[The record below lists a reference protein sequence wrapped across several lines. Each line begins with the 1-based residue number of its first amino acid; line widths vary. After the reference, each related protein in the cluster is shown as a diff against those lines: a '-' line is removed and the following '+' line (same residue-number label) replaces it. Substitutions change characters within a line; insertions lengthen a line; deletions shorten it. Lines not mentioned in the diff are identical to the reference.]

1 MTATIDTRAQGT
13 SPYDADAGLAGI
25 GTPPAART
33 GSAPAARNA
42 SAPSSTPAPARA
54 PAPAPAPRSSAPS
67 TLPNG
72 GVGASGTGARRGV
85 ITVTAAVGP
94 RYGEILTPEAL
105 AFLALLH
112 DRFDAR
118 RDELIAQRQL
128 RRQDIADG
136 SDPDFRASTRPVR
149 DDPDWRVAGS
159 RNAPGLEDRRVEI
172 TGPTDPKMTINALNS
187 GARCWLAD
195 AEDASSP
202 TWPNVIEGQL
212 ALHDAIRG
220 TLSFTNEGG
229 KEYTLRSAD
238 LVDLPTI
245 VFRPRGWHLDE
256 AHLRYTDANGIT
268 SSTLGSLVDFGLYF
282 FHNAAE
288 LIARGRGPYFYL
300 PKLEGYREARL
311 WNEVFEVAQDALGIP
326 CGTVRATV
334 LIETLPAAFE
344 MEEILYELR
353 DHCAG
358 LNAGR
363 WDYLFSVIKC
373 FRTRGDSYVLPDRAQ
388 VTMTAPFM
396 RAYTELLVATCH
408 KRGAHAIGG
417 MSAFIPDRRNPEV
430 TRQAFQQ
437 VAADK
442 KREAGDGFDGT
453 WVAHPDLIPVAE
465 AEFDAVLGD
474 APNQV
479 SRLRPDVAVG
489 QHELLDVASTRRAG
503 ATVTSAGLR
512 SNVSVAV
519 RYLDAWLRGTGA
531 AALDSLMEDAATA
544 EISRS
549 QVWQWIASGTVTD
562 DDRQPVTR
570 ERVEAILLDVVASL
584 PHGHGNRI
592 DDAAEIFRAVA
603 LEDDFPAFL
612 TSPAYQGHLVGSP
625 VDRP

>member
-1 MTATIDTRAQGT
+1 MTATIDTRTHST

-25 GTPPAART
+25 GVPPASSTRPGPSPT
-33 GSAPAARNA
+33 RG
-42 SAPSSTPAPARA
+42 SAPSSL
-54 PAPAPAPRSSAPS
+54 PS
-67 TLPNG
+67 G
-72 GVGASGTGARRGV
+72 GVGASRAGTRRGV
-85 ITVTAAVGP
+85 ITVTGPVGE
-94 RYGEILTPEAL
+94 RYGEILTPDAL
-105 AFLALLH
+105 GFLALLH
-112 DRFDAR
+112 DRFDAA
-118 RDELIAQRQL
+118 RDELLAQRQL

-136 SDPDFRASTRPVR
+136 GDPDFRASTRPVR
-149 DDPDWRVAGS
+149 DDPHWRVAGS
-159 RNAPGLEDRRVEI
+159 RRAPGLEDRRVEI

-202 TWPNVIEGQL
+202 TWPNVVEGQL

-220 TLSFTNEGG
+220 TLSFTNDAG

-238 LVDLPTI
+238 IVDLPTI

-256 AHLRYTDANGIT
+256 AHLRYTDPNGIT
-268 SSTLGSLVDFGLYF
+268 SSALGSLVDFGLYF

-300 PKLEGYREARL
+300 PKLEGYKEARL

-326 CGTVRATV
+326 RGTIRATV

-373 FRTRGDSYVLPDRAQ
+373 FRTRGESYVLPDRAQ

-479 SRLRPDVAVG
+479 SRLRPDVSVG
-489 QHELLDVASTRRAG
+489 QHELLD
-503 ATVTSAGLR
+503 
-512 SNVSVAV
+512 
-519 RYLDAWLRGTGA
+519 
-531 AALDSLMEDAATA
+531 
-544 EISRS
+544 
-549 QVWQWIASGTVTD
+549 IASATSTPGC
-562 DDRQPVTR
+562 
-570 ERVEAILLDVVASL
+570 
-584 PHGHGNRI
+584 
-592 DDAAEIFRAVA
+592 AVP
-603 LEDDFPAFL
+603 EPRRS
-612 TSPAYQGHLVGSP
+612 TT
-625 VDRP
+625 

>member
-1 MTATIDTRAQGT
+1 MTATIDSPADTRTHEPTHG
-13 SPYDADAGLAGI
+13 SPFDAEAGLAGL
-25 GTPPAART
+25 GTPPAR
-33 GSAPAARNA
+33 SA
-42 SAPSSTPAPARA
+42 
-54 PAPAPAPRSSAPS
+54 APR
-67 TLPNG
+67 TLRGG
-72 GVGASGTGARRGV
+72 GVGASATGARRGV
-85 ITVTAAVGP
+85 ITVTGAVGP
-94 RYGEILTPEAL
+94 RYDEILTPEAL
-105 AFLALLH
+105 GFLAMLH
-112 DRFDAR
+112 DRFDAA

-136 SDPDFRASTRPVR
+136 TDPDFRASTRPVR

-202 TWPNVIEGQL
+202 TWPNVVEGQL

-220 TLSFTNEGG
+220 TLTFTSEAG
-229 KEYTLRSAD
+229 KEYRLRSAD
-238 LVDLPTI
+238 IADLPTI

-256 AHLRYTDANGIT
+256 AHLRYTDKHGIT
-268 SSTLGSLVDFGLYF
+268 SNALGSLVDFGLYF

-311 WNEVFEVAQDALGIP
+311 WNEVFEAAQDALGIP
-326 CGTVRATV
+326 RGTIRATV

-373 FRTRGDSYVLPDRAQ
+373 FRTRGASYVLPDRGQ

-408 KRGAHAIGG
+408 RRGAHAIGG

-430 TRQAFQQ
+430 TERAFEQ
-437 VAADK
+437 VRADK
-442 KREAGDGFDGT
+442 KREATDGFDGT
-453 WVAHPDLIPVAE
+453 WVAHPDLIPVAR

-479 SRLRPDVAVG
+479 SRQRDDVVVC
-489 QHELLDVASTRRAG
+489 QHDLLDIASARRGG

-531 AALDSLMEDAATA
+531 AALDNLMEDAATA

-562 DDRQPVTR
+562 DDGQPVTR
-570 ERVEAILLDVVASL
+570 ERVEAVLADVVDSL
-584 PHGHGNRI
+584 PDEPGNRI
-592 DDAAEIFRAVA
+592 EDAAAVFRRVA
-603 LEDDFPAFL
+603 LRDDFPPFL
-612 TSPAYQGHLVGSP
+612 TGPAYLGHLVDSP